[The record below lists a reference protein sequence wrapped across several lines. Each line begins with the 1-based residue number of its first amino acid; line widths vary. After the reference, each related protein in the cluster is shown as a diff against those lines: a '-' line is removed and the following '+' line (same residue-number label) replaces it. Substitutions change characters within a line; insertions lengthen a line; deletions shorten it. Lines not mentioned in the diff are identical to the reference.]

1 MRTDSIYYAHKFRND
16 LGLSLFE
23 KIDIF
28 DVLHKKENITVIFKP
43 FSQESNFEG
52 ATFSKDPITVILI
65 NSSKT
70 LGRQIF
76 TAAHEYFHL
85 KLDREQNKFDAVKE
99 KEANAFSS
107 HFIMPDSALIQ
118 LLTERLCA
126 EKREI
131 PDITDILYLED
142 YFQISH
148 QALLTR
154 LTQKKLI
161 SKEAISELKEIKII
175 QEAKKYGYP
184 DTLYKPT
191 GINQILSSYP
201 ETARELL
208 EQGKISHSKYESL
221 LIEGGYFNI
230 IMGN

>member
-1 MRTDSIYYAHKFRND
+1 MNTDSIYYAHKFRND

-23 KIDIF
+23 KIDVF

-43 FSQESNFEG
+43 FSQTSNFEG
-52 ATFSKDPITVILI
+52 ATFSKGPITVILI

-85 KLDREQNKFDAVKE
+85 KLDQEQNTFDVVKE
-99 KEANAFSS
+99 KDANKFSS
-107 HFIMPDSALIQ
+107 HFIMPDTALIQ
-118 LLTERLCA
+118 LLTDRLKA
-126 EKREI
+126 EQRKT
-131 PDITDILYLED
+131 PDISDILYLED

-148 QALLTR
+148 QALMTR
-154 LTQKKLI
+154 LAGVL
-161 SKEAISELKEIKII
+161 SKETLSELQEIKII

-221 LIEGGYFNI
+221 LIEGGYFDI

>member
-1 MRTDSIYYAHKFRND
+1 MKTDSIYYAHKFRND

-28 DVLHKKENITVIFKP
+28 DVLHKKENISVIFRS

-52 ATFSKDPITVILI
+52 ATFSKGPIAVILI

-76 TAAHEYFHL
+76 TAAHEFFHL
-85 KLDREQNKFDAVKE
+85 KLDHEQNTFDVVKG
-99 KEANAFSS
+99 KGANTFSS
-107 HFIMPDSALIQ
+107 HFIMPDTALIQ
-118 LLTERLCA
+118 LLTDRLST
-126 EKREI
+126 EKRTT
-131 PDITDILYLED
+131 PDISDILYLEN

-148 QALLTR
+148 QALITR
-154 LTQKKLI
+154 LTQRELV
-161 SKEAISELKEIKII
+161 SKETLSELQESKII

-191 GINQILSSYP
+191 EINKTLSSYP
-201 ETARELL
+201 ATARELL

-221 LIEGGYFNI
+221 LVEGGYFDI
-230 IMGN
+230 LMGN

>member
-1 MRTDSIYYAHKFRND
+1 MKTDSIYYAHKFRND

-28 DVLHKKENITVIFKP
+28 DVLHKKENISVIFRS

-76 TAAHEYFHL
+76 TAAHEFFHL
-85 KLDREQNKFDAVKE
+85 KLDHEQNTFDVVKE
-99 KEANAFSS
+99 KGANTFSS
-107 HFIMPDSALIQ
+107 HFIMPDTALIQ
-118 LLTERLCA
+118 LLTDRLSA
-126 EKREI
+126 EKRTT
-131 PDITDILYLED
+131 PDISDILYLEN

-148 QALLTR
+148 QALMTR
-154 LTQKKLI
+154 LAGVL
-161 SKEAISELKEIKII
+161 SKETLSELQEIKII

-221 LIEGGYFNI
+221 LLEGGYFDI
-230 IMGN
+230 LMGS

>member
-1 MRTDSIYYAHKFRND
+1 MKTDSIYYAHKFRND

-28 DVLHKKENITVIFKP
+28 DVLHKKENISVIFRS

-52 ATFSKDPITVILI
+52 ATFSKGPITVILI

-76 TAAHEYFHL
+76 TAAHEFFHL
-85 KLDREQNKFDAVKE
+85 KLDHEQNTFDVVKE
-99 KEANAFSS
+99 KGANTFSS
-107 HFIMPDSALIQ
+107 HFIMPDTALIQ
-118 LLTERLCA
+118 LLTDRLSA
-126 EKREI
+126 EKRTT
-131 PDITDILYLED
+131 PDISDILYLEN

-148 QALLTR
+148 QALMTR
-154 LTQKKLI
+154 LAGVL
-161 SKEAISELKEIKII
+161 SKETLSELQEIKII

-221 LIEGGYFNI
+221 LLEGGYFDI
-230 IMGN
+230 LMGS